1 MNVRRV
7 MILSIT
13 ALAAGVAGYS
23 LLGLRAPKQ
32 LSPALSTPSRA
43 AASGTIIAVGPDGTL
58 YAIQAPSPGV
68 GGAYGGNAGY
78 GAGNRRGYDEYGESS
93 HGFEHE

>member
-7 MILSIT
+7 LILSIT

-32 LSPALSTPSRA
+32 ASPALSAPSRA

-58 YAIQAPSPGV
+58 YAIQAPSSGA
-68 GGAYGGNAGY
+68 GAYRGNAYY
-78 GAGNRRGYDEYGESS
+78 GTTTRRGYEGYGESDD
-93 HGFEHE
+93 GFEHE